1 MDPPPLPPVLQ
12 ILTRSQEL
20 SLEYYIA
27 WSKSKGTVKAYS
39 MHAAVLEKATGT
51 KILSL
56 YLANKLA
63 ISLTELIQIR
73 TNMCPASCIAYTGCY
88 ENLDMCPYP
97 LGKNTLCEKPR

>member
-88 ENLDMCPYP
+88 ENLDTCPYP